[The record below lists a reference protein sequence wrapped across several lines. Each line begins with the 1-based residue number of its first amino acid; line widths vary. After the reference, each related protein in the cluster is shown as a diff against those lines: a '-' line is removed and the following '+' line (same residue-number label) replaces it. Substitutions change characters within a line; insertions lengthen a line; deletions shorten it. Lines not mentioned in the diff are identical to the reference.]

1 MGSRSETLNHT
12 HFLPSERTSLFF
24 LESICKAPCRAER
37 SFQFL
42 GRRAGQ
48 KRRRGPG
55 WAAAQGPARKG
66 KRDVLWPLQ
75 EGLGP
80 RARTMTQNSRIAQ
93 TSAIAPLFP
102 FHFWLRTCPSAPSPG
117 LTMHPIFISVRSLP
131 GPGSAP
137 EQHRH
142 SPPLPEPTAGIQQQ
156 QEKLRRGGGRGE
168 GPLACFARSGVSGG
182 L

>member
-1 MGSRSETLNHT
+1 MNHT

-24 LESICKAPCRAER
+24 LESTCKAPCRAER

-48 KRRRGPG
+48 KRRRGLG

-80 RARTMTQNSRIAQ
+80 RARTMTQSSRIAQ

-102 FHFWLRTCPSAPSPG
+102 SHLWLRTCPSAPSPG

-131 GPGSAP
+131 GPGSALSSIDIAP
-137 EQHRH
+137 LSQ
-142 SPPLPEPTAGIQQQ
+142 SPWPVFSSSKKNYEGVG
-156 QEKLRRGGGRGE
+156 EGGRDHWPALPGL
-168 GPLACFARSGVSGG
+168 GYLGVSRTVGC
-182 L
+182 